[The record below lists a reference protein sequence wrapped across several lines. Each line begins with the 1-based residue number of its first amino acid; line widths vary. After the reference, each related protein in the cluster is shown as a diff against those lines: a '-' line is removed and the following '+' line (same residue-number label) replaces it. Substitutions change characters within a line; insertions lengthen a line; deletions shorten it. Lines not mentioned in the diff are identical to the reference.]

1 MLAPTHRGC
10 GTPVRSRLGGMQKR
24 RALRNG
30 GSISGR
36 SLTVPPSGGRRGRM
50 RERPGRVPWMLGPL
64 EMLAP
69 RLAGRVARVTTGNE
83 LRGTV
88 QVGRRHHRRLLR
100 LAAVSHFSPALLVP
114 SPPRSMSNRHTHT
127 HTHTHARDGRHRSLG
142 QHSAEASCFLAQSPL
157 AQHPSPRI
165 SFGNTSLLVFKA
177 RHRFSADIYFTY
189 LYLSFKVGSQIVDSR
204 EIPERGELDISRG
217 GSLFPFISSS
227 SSSSFF
233 LRSK

>member
-114 SPPRSMSNRHTHT
+114 SPPRSMSNRHTRT
-127 HTHTHARDGRHRSLG
+127 RTRTHATGGTDHWVNIPRRPAVSSRNFPSRNTLRRASPSETPPSSCLRPATASL
-142 QHSAEASCFLAQSPL
+142 
-157 AQHPSPRI
+157 RI
-165 SFGNTSLLVFKA
+165 
-177 RHRFSADIYFTY
+177 Y
-189 LYLSFKVGSQIVDSR
+189 
-204 EIPERGELDISRG
+204 ISRI
-217 GSLFPFISSS
+217 FT
-227 SSSSFF
+227 F
-233 LRSK
+233 LSK

>member
-88 QVGRRHHRRLLR
+88 QVGRRHHRRLLC

-127 HTHTHARDGRHRSLG
+127 HTHARTRRAAPITGSTFRGG
-142 QHSAEASCFLAQSPL
+142 QLFPRAI
-157 AQHPSPRI
+157 SPRATP
-165 SFGNTSLLVFKA
+165 FAAHLLRKHLPPRV
-177 RHRFSADIYFTY
+177 
-189 LYLSFKVGSQIVDSR
+189 
-204 EIPERGELDISRG
+204 
-217 GSLFPFISSS
+217 
-227 SSSSFF
+227 
-233 LRSK
+233 